1 MRFFKGDLHIHTC
14 LSPCAD
20 LEMSPKN
27 IIEKVKE
34 KNLQIIAVCD
44 HNSTENS
51 QPVIELGNKNNILV
65 LPGMEITT
73 KEEVHILGIFENLE
87 KALQFQ
93 NIIYE
98 NLPDLEGEKFQEEQ
112 PIVDEEEN
120 VLGFC
125 KKSLFYAVNLKIE
138 EIVEKI
144 HLYGGLAI
152 ASHIDREAFS
162 IIGQL
167 GFIPEGL
174 KLDGLE
180 VAFDLKKEYEI
191 YNLPLIRSSDS
202 HFLEEIGQRDTEFY
216 LESLNF
222 EEITLAFKNKEGRF
236 IKI

>member
-27 IIEKVKE
+27 IIKE
-34 KNLQIIAVCD
+34 AKAKEIEILGISD
-44 HNSTENS
+44 HNSAENTE
-51 QPVIELGNKNNILV
+51 PAIELGKENGILV

-73 KEEVHILGIFENLE
+73 KEEVHILGIFGDLE
-87 KALQFQ
+87 GALSLQR
-93 NIIYE
+93 IIYE
-98 NLPDLEGEKFQEEQ
+98 NLPDLEGDKFLEEQ
-112 PIVDEEEN
+112 PVVDEEEN

-144 HLYGGLAI
+144 HQFGGIAI
-152 ASHIDREAFS
+152 ASHIDREVFS

-174 KLDGLE
+174 KLEGLE
-180 VAFDLKKEYEI
+180 VAFDLKKEYET

-202 HFLEEIGQRDTEFY
+202 HFLKEIGQRHTKFY
-216 LESLNF
+216 MEDLNF
-222 EEITLAFKNKEGRF
+222 EEIVLAFKSREGRF
-236 IKI
+236 LKI

>member
-1 MRFFKGDLHIHTC
+1 MKFFNGDLHIHTC

-27 IIEKVKE
+27 IIKKAKE
-34 KNLQIIAVCD
+34 KKIEIIAICD

-51 QPVIELGNKNNILV
+51 KPAMELGKENGILV

-87 KALQFQ
+87 KALSFQ
-93 NIIYE
+93 SIIYE
-98 NLPDLEGEKFQEEQ
+98 NLPDLNEEKFIEEQ
-112 PIVDEEEN
+112 PVVDSEEN

-138 EIVEKI
+138 EILEKI
-144 HLYGGLAI
+144 HFFGGIAI

-174 KLDGLE
+174 QIDGLE
-180 VAFDLKKEYEI
+180 IVFDIKKEYEI

-202 HFLEEIGQRDTEFY
+202 HFLNEIGQRQTNFY
-216 LESLNF
+216 IENLSF
-222 EEITLAFKNKEGRF
+222 EEIFLAFKKKEGRF